1 MTTTLTI
8 ILNHYL
14 SNSLTEVQQK
24 AAAPEMKEL
33 IDAIVLKHRASEIE
47 VNPPATPDQIAIFER
62 QIGFSLP
69 ADFKT
74 FYTVCNGFQCNE
86 ELFFFDFIP
95 LSGIVQDQKHFGP
108 NWFYFAEYLV
118 YADMWGMRLAG
129 DGRYEIFNDAYPGLI
144 LTSSLHEYLSRF
156 LQGNVLDAG
165 GLDDWLDE
173 IRAKLNNIN

>member
-86 ELFFFDFIP
+86 ELFFFI
-95 LSGIVQDQKHFGP
+95 L
-108 NWFYFAEYLV
+108 
-118 YADMWGMRLAG
+118 
-129 DGRYEIFNDAYPGLI
+129 YPFPESYKIKSTLGLI
-144 LTSSLHEYLSRF
+144 GFTLPSTWFMQTCGACGLREMVDTRYLMTLTRDLY
-156 LQGNVLDAG
+156 
-165 GLDDWLDE
+165 
-173 IRAKLNNIN
+173 